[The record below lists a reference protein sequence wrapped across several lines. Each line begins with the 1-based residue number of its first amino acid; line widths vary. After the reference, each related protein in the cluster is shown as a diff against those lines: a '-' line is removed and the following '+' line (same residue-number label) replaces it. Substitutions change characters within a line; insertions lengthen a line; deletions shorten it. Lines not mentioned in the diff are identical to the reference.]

1 MRTILVLDS
10 LGYRMNSKDLHGFAS
25 DRPIEKIEEDLL
37 GRSGFSEDLADAIS
51 SWHGKD
57 SLVVALHGEWGT
69 GKSSIKNM
77 AISKL
82 NNLNENK
89 PDIVEFSPWEWAAQ
103 DKITASFFQEISK
116 SIGRIDKSKEGKKL
130 SATLKKYGCYLNTG
144 ESILTGLSAA
154 LPSLFILATIVGI
167 GGNFLDE
174 AWVKATS
181 TVILGLLAT
190 WAAALKWGKGLL
202 NKLSG
207 NAEATGKEKEQSL
220 SDIRQELTSLLSKRS
235 SSLIVVMDDLDRLTS
250 AQLRMV
256 FQLIKAN
263 LEFPKVVFLL
273 LFQRDLVE
281 GKLTDGKQSGRDYL
295 EKIIQVPFD
304 IPKIEVTRLQKLLF
318 NKLDQII
325 DQDKSAVEM
334 FESDR
339 WGNIF
344 YGVLYAYFDNLRN
357 VYRYTSTLSFHF
369 SLLKGKSAFEVN
381 PVDLMAIE
389 CLRIFEPEVYNEIAR
404 SKDIFTKN
412 GGNIQGT
419 DTALVNGIL
428 DKASEGKR
436 KNVEELV
443 RQLFP
448 TIGGSQYHGSFS
460 KGWLRDMR
468 ICHPSNFDKYFQFKI
483 PKGELS
489 NSDLKEMLSLTSD
502 STKYTEFIISLMER
516 DILKNALSQFESFTD
531 DIPMENGYTYI
542 KALLD
547 IGDKVDHEVVGLT
560 MLSSNDHVMRL
571 VVGFLRRIENS
582 KERGELLLK
591 CFQDSKGISIVK
603 YILHTDES
611 RRNKAETDIIL
622 LDYEFERIKTEFVFK
637 LDSMAENTP
646 DQLISHEHFVSFLYS
661 WTRWG
666 DETKVIDWLESQTK
680 NVEGCV
686 NFLKGFVRK
695 ASSQT
700 VGSYEIKI
708 TSSIK
713 LESIER
719 YLPLEPISV
728 IIKSVTKTDFDN
740 KGQEAIEAFNDAI
753 ERREKGIEDE
763 W

>member
-1 MRTILVLDS
+1 
-10 LGYRMNSKDLHGFAS
+10 MNSKDLHGFAS
-25 DRPIEKIEEDLL
+25 DRPIDKIEDDLL

-103 DKITASFFQEISK
+103 EKITASFFQEVSK
-116 SIGRIDKSKEGKKL
+116 SVGRIDKSKAGKKL
-130 SATLKKYGCYLNTG
+130 SATLNKYGRYLNTG

-154 LPSLFILATIVGI
+154 LPTLFILATIVGI
-167 GGNFLDE
+167 GGNFSDE
-174 AWVKATS
+174 GWVQTTS
-181 TVILGLLAT
+181 TVILGVLAT

-207 NAEATGKEKEQSL
+207 NAVATAKEKEQSL
-220 SDIRQELTSLLSKRS
+220 SDIRQELTSLLSVRP

-281 GKLTDGKQSGRDYL
+281 EKLTDGKQSGRDYL

-304 IPKIEVTRLQKLLF
+304 IPKIEVTRLHSLLF
-318 NKLDQII
+318 SKLDQII
-325 DQDKSAVEM
+325 EQDKSAVEM

-344 YGVLYAYFDNLRN
+344 HGVLYAYFDNLRN

-381 PVDLMAIE
+381 PVDLIAVE
-389 CLRIFEPEVYNEIAR
+389 CLRMFEPEVYGEIAR

-412 GGNIQGT
+412 GGERQE
-419 DTALVNGIL
+419 TATAVVNGIL

-436 KNVEELV
+436 ENVEELV

-448 TIGGSQYHGSFS
+448 TIEWALGGSQYDVSFS

-489 NSDLKEMLSLTSD
+489 NSDLKEMLSLTAD
-502 STKYTEFIISLMER
+502 SIKFSEFIILLMER
-516 DILKNALSQFESFTD
+516 NILKNALSQFESFTD

-547 IGDKVDHEVVGLT
+547 IGDTIDHEAVGFT
-560 MLSSNDHVMRL
+560 MFSSNTHAMRL
-571 VVGFLRRIENS
+571 VVWFLRRIEDS
-582 KERGELLLK
+582 KKRGELLLK
-591 CFQDSKGISIVK
+591 CFQDSQGISIVE

-611 RRNKAETDIIL
+611 RREKAETDVIL
-622 LDYEFERIKTEFVFK
+622 LDHEFEQIKAEFVSK
-637 LDSMAENTP
+637 LDLMAENTP
-646 DQLISHEHFVSFLYS
+646 EKLITHEHLISFLYR
-661 WTRWG
+661 WKRWG
-666 DETKVIDWLESQTK
+666 NEVKVIDWLKSQTESA
-680 NVEGCV
+680 EGCV
-686 NFLKGFVRK
+686 HLLKGFVSK
-695 ASSQT
+695 SSSQT
-700 VGSYEIKI
+700 MGTYVTKI

-713 LESIER
+713 LESIENF
-719 YLPLEPISV
+719 LPVEPISDL
-728 IIKSVTKTDFDN
+728 IKGATKTDYDK
-740 KGQEAIEAFNDAI
+740 KGQEAIEAFNDAL
-753 ERREKGIEDE
+753 ERREKGIEEE